1 VSTLPVLYNHLV
13 TRLSCLLIP
22 VLFAAPALANDD
34 CENCKDY
41 PGVSRMPGF
50 YISELETRDF
60 DSQTFTVAEGTDSK
74 EVTVEG
80 RKWSFR
86 FNPHDGA
93 TTTPS
98 ALQIVRNYQNAVRAA
113 GGQILY
119 ELNDGDH
126 RVSTLRFRKAKNE
139 VWMAVEAYSDSANR
153 YYFLHII
160 EKEAMKQE
168 VTANAAAMSRDI
180 NTTGRVALYGIF
192 FDTGKSEIKPESA
205 AAIAEIAKM
214 LQETPAL
221 KLYVVG
227 HTDNVGA
234 YAANLTLSKSRADA
248 VVAALT
254 TKHGIAAAR
263 LVPHGAGPVSPVEP
277 NDNEDGRARN
287 RRVELV
293 KQ

>member
-1 VSTLPVLYNHLV
+1 
-13 TRLSCLLIP
+13 
-22 VLFAAPALANDD
+22 
-34 CENCKDY
+34 
-41 PGVSRMPGF
+41 MPGF
-50 YISELETRDF
+50 FISELETRDF
-60 DSQTFTVAEGTDSK
+60 DSYTFTVAAGKETK

-86 FNPHDGA
+86 FNPNEGLA
-93 TTTPS
+93 TPPS
-98 ALQIVRNYQNAVRAA
+98 ALQIMRNYQNAVRTA

-126 RVSTLRFRKAKNE
+126 RATTLRFRKGNNE
-139 VWMAVEAYSDSANR
+139 VWLSLEAYSDSANK
-153 YYFLHII
+153 YYFLRII
-160 EKEAMKQE
+160 EKEAMKQD
-168 VTANAAAMSRDI
+168 VTADAAAMSRDI
-180 NTTGRVALYGIF
+180 NTTGRVALYGIY

-205 AAIAEIAKM
+205 AAIDEIAKM
-214 LQETPAL
+214 LKETPAL

-234 YAANLTLSKSRADA
+234 YAANITLSKSRADA

-254 TKHGIAAAR
+254 TRHGIAAAR
-263 LVPHGAGPVSPVEP
+263 LVAHGAGPVSPVES
-277 NDNEDGRARN
+277 NDSEDGRAKN